1 MSKRAIAEDDNV
13 PESPTKKSRQ
23 TVLSSNLTP
32 IVPTLPTN
40 STVSAPIEDRK
51 SKFIGYFIPLT
62 VPSAVSRHRSELENL
77 PELAEADHKIMA
89 WNVGRSTGFND
100 DGEKWAG
107 RKLLEVLT
115 SNEDQGILCVARWYG
130 GIMLGPA
137 RFDHIVHVAADA
149 LATYHIAQRKPPAL
163 SPPTIQGPKSSPPP
177 RIAADYYERERLVRV
192 LRGKDMT
199 VEYLRAM
206 ITAKKLERGK
216 GNSAPTSPSKIKN
229 YEGVQVEGLQR
240 LVVARDAT
248 IKSLRDIMME
258 LSSCSETDDKP
269 VDGQN
274 GNAPI

>member
-229 YEGVQVEGLQR
+229 YEGVQVEALQR

>member
-177 RIAADYYERERLVRV
+177 RIAADYNERERLVRV

>member
-177 RIAADYYERERLVRV
+177 RIAEDYNERERLVRV